1 MENPDDTLRRPPK
14 PDFFNNPYAGQNSPG
29 RGPPQYP
36 PGPNPFNKNPY
47 YRPPSPPSSFY
58 PPPNNQYPPLSGQF
72 PPPGPQNQFPSRGIP
87 ASPQPISMGNPY
99 RPPSDNMNDILR
111 DFKHKSDENIDSTK
125 LAGQALGEIE
135 KIIELEKRRAKEL
148 RD

>member
-1 MENPDDTLRRPPK
+1 
-14 PDFFNNPYAGQNSPG
+14 
-29 RGPPQYP
+29 
-36 PGPNPFNKNPY
+36 
-47 YRPPSPPSSFY
+47 
-58 PPPNNQYPPLSGQF
+58 
-72 PPPGPQNQFPSRGIP
+72 
-87 ASPQPISMGNPY
+87 
-99 RPPSDNMNDILR
+99 MNDILR